1 VLEID
6 KAFFKSNDHY
16 NAMEIAYR
24 TWAELGRPTTRTGLS
39 NVLEQTIKRTL
50 ERGHR
55 YPPILLKRKRALD
68 RGEWEPKVTAA
79 SSNATPENERRKLP
93 RLPRLGI
100 HTEGRQR
107 VTLPMRFM
115 EQGES
120 QKPMNS
126 PGQNPCQKSARGVRA
141 IAPVSRTPYP
151 KPQPND
157 SAATVQTTV

>member
-79 SSNATPENERRKLP
+79 SSNATPEMN
-93 RLPRLGI
+93 
-100 HTEGRQR
+100 
-107 VTLPMRFM
+107 
-115 EQGES
+115 GES
-120 QKPMNS
+120 CPDCRGSGFTQKAGS
-126 PGQNPCQKSARGVRA
+126 GSLCPCGSWNKANRRN
-141 IAPVSRTPYP
+141 R
-151 KPQPND
+151 
-157 SAATVQTTV
+157 